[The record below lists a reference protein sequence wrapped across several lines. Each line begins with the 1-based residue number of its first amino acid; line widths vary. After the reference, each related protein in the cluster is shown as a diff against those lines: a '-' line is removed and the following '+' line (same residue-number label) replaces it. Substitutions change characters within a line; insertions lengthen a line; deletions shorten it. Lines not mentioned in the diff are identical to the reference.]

1 MVRRVI
7 LLGAILLGLGFV
19 GASPAAAEID
29 GPCTGSGDFE
39 DGTKDAGPFTVDGNT
54 SDVVEV
60 PLKDTV
66 RWQGAIDGVSG
77 EREFAGLIEV
87 DLPWPLGAATIDTW
101 DGSTDE
107 TGNKGDKSY
116 DLPSAIPRGVEFEV
130 SGQHSE
136 DGTVVCSGTVKVKVE
151 GGAFDSPLAPVGIGG
166 TVISGIGLALAGLSK
181 AAARGVA

>member
-1 MVRRVI
+1 MARRVI

-19 GASPAAAEID
+19 GAAPAAAEID

-39 DGTKDAGPFTVDGNT
+39 DGTKDAGPFTVDGDT

-66 RWQGAIDGVSG
+66 HWQGAIDASG
-77 EREFAGLIEV
+77 ERDFSGSIEV

-101 DGSTDE
+101 DGSTEE
-107 TGNKGDKSY
+107 TGNDGDKSY

-136 DGTVVCSGTVKVKVE
+136 DGSVVCSGTVKVKVE
-151 GGAFDSPLAPVGIGG
+151 GGAFDSPVAPVALGG

-181 AAARGVA
+181 VATRGMA

>member
-1 MVRRVI
+1 MARRVI

-19 GASPAAAEID
+19 GASPAAAQID

-39 DGTKDAGPFTVDGNT
+39 DGTKDAGPFTVDGDT

-66 RWQGAIDGVSG
+66 HWQGAIDASG
-77 EREFAGLIEV
+77 ERAYSGSIEV
-87 DLPWPLGAATIDTW
+87 DLPWPLGEATIDTW
-101 DGSTDE
+101 DGTTEE

-130 SGQHSE
+130 TGHHSE

-166 TVISGIGLALAGLSK
+166 TVVSGVGLAMAGLSK
-181 AAARGVA
+181 AAARGAA